1 MLEQIKEKM
10 KNGHVRYITTAVA
23 VVALVA
29 LILFLK
35 NEADHKTYTSYTVE
49 LQKEK
54 TENASKYE
62 YVNGSIL
69 RYSIDGAS
77 LLRKDLEAAWTVGF
91 SMMDPRLDLCG
102 THILIYDRLGTQA
115 VILDMKGQVSSFSA
129 LGPILTARIS
139 ARDTVAM
146 LVQDGD
152 KVDFIYY
159 SGTGEQIASGESS
172 MSDPGYPLAL
182 AVSDDGTDVAISYLS
197 AAEGSISSIVRFYN
211 FGTKGK
217 GQVNNMTG
225 EDAFE
230 GVIAPDIDY
239 LNGNE
244 CVVFRD
250 NGFTVYKGQ
259 NGTAY
264 RSVDFDHE
272 IVSAFHDGSHMGFV
286 FDSEDKEHR
295 FDMQIYDKREPGF
308 ILLRGPDLQA
318 RPCLR
323 RLGNLQQQCGVQPVQ
338 YEGLLQIQRH
348 PAGRR
353 RGRCSSDREGAD
365 ICADGLFHGSFENGV
380 TI

>member
-77 LLRKDLEAAWTVGF
+77 LLRKDLEAAWTIGF

-272 IVSAFHDGSHMGFV
+272 IVSVFHDGSHMGFV

-295 FDMQIYDKREPGF
+295 FDMQIYTTS
-308 ILLRGPDLQA
+308 
-318 RPCLR
+318 
-323 RLGNLQQQCGVQPVQ
+323 GNLVSSCCVDQTYRRVHVCGDWVIFSSNAEFSL
-338 YEGLLQIQRH
+338 YSMKGYCKYSGTLQ
-348 PAGRR
+348 G
-353 RGRCSSDREGAD
+353 GGVAD
-365 ICADGLFHGSFENGV
+365 VLRIGKERIFALTDYFMEVLKME
-380 TI
+380 